1 MKIKKIIKYPIIFLY
16 TAIILV
22 MLLIGSAFIPD
33 DMIKDNMRSSA
44 DFLCEKIVFFD
55 LIPEVPASKIDRYA
69 DSILLNIAY
78 NYDIDDPLRSVMIS
92 EYYYTDY
99 QNENDNFRDAVT
111 EGLEPNTQY
120 LRYWHGSALF
130 VRIAHIFTN
139 IRGMYIIST
148 IAAVALYGVLGFIL
162 IKHRLYAGAIALGVS
177 LITASVWFVP
187 LSLEYTWVFLVA
199 PAAAIA
205 AVKLVLSG
213 KWNAVGA
220 VFLISGMVT
229 NFLDFL
235 TAETVTLLF
244 PLLLTIYTAEKIKP
258 APTRPKA
265 LGTIKLCVLW
275 GVGYVGMWVLKWL
288 TAAVVLGEDVM
299 PYISEHITERM
310 VGTSFGAEGA
320 NVFAAIWRN
329 ISCLFPLCF
338 GGVGTIA
345 SIVLFVAAVYVC
357 VVYHRNGFSK
367 ANVVIYAAVGAI
379 PLLRFAVLM
388 NHAYIHYF
396 FSYRALAGT
405 ILAIILIIFEMIGLG
420 RAKHEAR
427 KRKRA

>member
-1 MKIKKIIKYPIIFLY
+1 MKQKKKYRSVIGNILIVMGLLLFAAALTLVIY
-16 TAIILV
+16 NVWDGKRAEHASAAIVEKLEEV
-22 MLLIGSAFIPD
+22 IPD
-33 DMIKDNMRSSA
+33 DI
-44 DFLCEKIVFFD
+44 ET
-55 LIPEVPASKIDRYA
+55 PEEVI
-69 DSILLNIAY
+69 
-78 NYDIDDPLRSVMIS
+78 
-92 EYYYTDY
+92 
-99 QNENDNFRDAVT
+99 VT

-139 IRGMYIIST
+139 IRGMYIINT
-148 IAAVALYGVLGFIL
+148 VAAIALYGILAFIL
-162 IKHRLYAGAIALGVS
+162 IKHKFYGGAIALGVS
-177 LITASVWFVP
+177 LITVAIWFVP

-205 AVKLVLSG
+205 AVKLVLAG

-258 APTRPKA
+258 APTRPKT

-288 TAAVVLGEDVM
+288 IAGVVLGEDVM
-299 PYISEHITERM
+299 PYIGEHITERM
-310 VGTSFGAEGA
+310 VGTGYGAEDA
-320 NVFAAIWRN
+320 NIFAAIWRN
-329 ISCLFPLCF
+329 LSCLFPF
-338 GGVGTIA
+338 GFGEVGIIA
-345 SIVLFVAAVYVC
+345 SIVLLLAAAYLCFVY
-357 VVYHRNGFSK
+357 RRKGSSK
-367 ANVVIYAAVGAI
+367 ANIIIYAVVGAI
-379 PLLRFAVLM
+379 PILRFAVLM

-427 KRKRA
+427 KRKKS